1 MEDQKKAVY
10 IEGEGWR
17 HDTEHSMKRRMEVH
31 DYQSRSIYMITM
43 CVTDRQP
50 CLGRLTWSAPD
61 GSDAAIVPS
70 LLGREVE
77 RCWYAIPQFYPEIR
91 VLGLQLMPDHIH
103 GVLFVTNEMKTHLG
117 KVIKGFKIGCSRALW
132 QIEAEQEVAGA
143 GAAAGAASCSASCS
157 ASSSASSAAS
167 SAANYNSPNLN
178 PPNLNPPNLTP
189 PRRPLFE
196 QGYQDSVLTGKGQ
209 LDNMMNYMRENPLR
223 LAIKKMNPNLFRVVT
238 NLTIGG
244 TTYAAIGNRWLLDR
258 PVRLQVRCHNNT
270 TEHNLRFIERQKA
283 YFLDRTSEGAVIISP
298 CISAGE
304 KEIARAVLDARRPL
318 ITILEQG
325 FPPMYKPPGKY
336 FTACAEGLLLMLA
349 PWPYHMERR
358 TITRAQCLALNDMA
372 RGLSTEP
379 WSDDIIS

>member
-1 MEDQKKAVY
+1 MEDAKKAVY
-10 IEGEGWR
+10 IEGKGWR
-17 HDTEHSMKRRMEVH
+17 HNTEHSMKRRMEVH

-50 CLGRLTWSAPD
+50 CLGHLTWSAPD

-132 QIEAEQEVAGA
+132 RIEAGQEAA
-143 GAAAGAASCSASCS
+143 GAAAG
-157 ASSSASSAAS
+157 AAS

-178 PPNLNPPNLTP
+178 PPNLAP

-223 LAIKKMNPNLFRVVT
+223 LAVKKMNPNLFRVVT

-270 TEHNLRFIERQKA
+270 TEHNLRFIERQKE

-372 RGLSTEP
+372 RDLSTEP

>member
-1 MEDQKKAVY
+1 MEDAKKAVY

-17 HDTEHSMKRRMEVH
+17 HNTEHSMKRRMEVH

-132 QIEAEQEVAGA
+132 QIEAEQEAGQEAAGA
-143 GAAAGAASCSASCS
+143 GAASCAASCSASS
-157 ASSSASSAAS
+157 AASSAASCSAS

-178 PPNLNPPNLTP
+178 PPNLNPPNLNPPSLTPPNQTP

-196 QGYQDSVLTGKGQ
+196 QGYQDSVLTSKGQ

-223 LAIKKMNPNLFRVVT
+223 LAIK
-238 NLTIGG
+238 
-244 TTYAAIGNRWLLDR
+244 
-258 PVRLQVRCHNNT
+258 
-270 TEHNLRFIERQKA
+270 
-283 YFLDRTSEGAVIISP
+283 
-298 CISAGE
+298 
-304 KEIARAVLDARRPL
+304 
-318 ITILEQG
+318 
-325 FPPMYKPPGKY
+325 
-336 FTACAEGLLLMLA
+336 
-349 PWPYHMERR
+349 
-358 TITRAQCLALNDMA
+358 
-372 RGLSTEP
+372 
-379 WSDDIIS
+379 